1 MHSAEHILNQTMDR
15 MFNCGRCFSAHIE
28 RKKSKCDYH
37 FDRKPTAEEVA
48 EIQDRVNQ
56 VIQDGLLVTEA
67 FVSREE
73 AGRLYNTDKLPADVD
88 GQVRIV
94 HMGDY
99 DACPCIG
106 GHVASTAEIGEFRIT
121 TTSFK
126 NNVLRIRYKLSHQ
139 SWIKLV
145 EIFTHQP
152 WIMIME
158 YSQRIFINQFYP

>member
-15 MFNCGRCFSAHIE
+15 MFGCGRCFSAHIE

-37 FDRKPTAEEVA
+37 FGRELTAEEVA
-48 EIQDRVNQ
+48 GIQGRVNQ
-56 VIQDGLLVTEA
+56 VIQDNLVVTES

-73 AGRLYNTDKLPADVD
+73 AVRLYNTERLPADVD

-106 GHVASTAEIGEFRIT
+106 DHVASTAEIGGFRIT
-121 TTSFK
+121 TTSFE
-126 NNVLRIRYKLSHQ
+126 NDVLRIRFKLSTPEKGTVAGHD
-139 SWIKLV
+139 
-145 EIFTHQP
+145 
-152 WIMIME
+152 
-158 YSQRIFINQFYP
+158 R

>member
-37 FDRKPTAEEVA
+37 FDHELTVDEVA

-56 VIQDGLLVTEA
+56 VIQNNLLVTKT

-73 AGRLYNTDKLPADVD
+73 AVRLYNTEKLPEDVD

-94 HMGDY
+94 NMGDY

-106 GHVASTAEIGEFRIT
+106 DHVESTEEIGGFRIT
-121 TTSFK
+121 TISYEK
-126 NNVLRIRYKLSHQ
+126 NVLRIRYKLD
-139 SWIKLV
+139 
-145 EIFTHQP
+145 
-152 WIMIME
+152 
-158 YSQRIFINQFYP
+158 R